1 MQKQTCLALGLTIAH
16 ATSLLQSQFLS
27 AQAPPLPI
35 KPDVPYVPTPE
46 GVVTGMLRLGVTAN
60 DVLYGLG
67 SGDGRLVIT
76 AAQKFGAKRGI
87 GVKINPRLVNLSN
100 ENARQAGV
108 SDRVQFI
115 Q

>member
-1 MQKQTCLALGLTIAH
+1 MQKQTYLALGMTIAH

-35 KPDVPYVPTPE
+35 KPDVPYVPTPKG
-46 GVVTGMLRLGVTAN
+46 GVMGMLKLGVTAN

-67 SGDGRLVIT
+67 FGDGRLVIT
-76 AAQKFGAKRGI
+76 AQKIGAKRGI
-87 GVKINPRLVNLSN
+87 GVEINSGLVNLSN